1 MGDMQGISL
10 VELVRKGVGMVVSA
24 NHEGEEKLI
33 FLSPN
38 VFILP
43 LK

>member
-1 MGDMQGISL
+1 
-10 VELVRKGVGMVVSA
+10 MVVSA

-43 LK
+43 LKWG

>member
-10 VELVRKGVGMVVSA
+10 VELVREGAGMVVSSI
-24 NHEGEEKLI
+24 HKGEEKLI
-33 FLSPN
+33 FLFPN